1 MNNNPYP
8 NLTYIPYDRGRAVEY
23 ARRWALERNPIF
35 EDYTGIGGDCTNFV
49 SQSVYAGSGVMNYTP
64 TYGWYYINADER
76 SPSWTGV
83 EYFYNFMTTNEGAG
97 PFAEDTSIDNIEI
110 GDVIQLG
117 DSDGRFYHS
126 LVVVRIFPYRTFDS
140 VFVSAHDEDSNFR
153 RLSSYEFSSIRYI
166 HFLGVR
172 R

>member
-1 MNNNPYP
+1 MNVFPY
-8 NLTYIPYDRGRAVEY
+8 NRFDAASYAVK
-23 ARRWALERNPIF
+23 WAYFRNPAYYSF
-35 EDYTGIGGDCTNFV
+35 DDIGGDCTNFV